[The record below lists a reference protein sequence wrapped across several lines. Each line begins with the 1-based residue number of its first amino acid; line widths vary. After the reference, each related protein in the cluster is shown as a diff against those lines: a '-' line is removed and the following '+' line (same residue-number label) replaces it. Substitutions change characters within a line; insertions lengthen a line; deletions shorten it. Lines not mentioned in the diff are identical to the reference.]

1 MPIFGTK
8 SSKKGNRGN
17 LFIQFEVE
25 FPKKVP
31 KEIAEKLTE
40 ILPGKSEV
48 KKEKEEKEN
57 VDIEEVSL
65 SDPNFENYETGDR
78 NEAYLS
84 DEEEHGGN
92 GGGSG
97 CHTQ

>member
-48 KKEKEEKEN
+48 KKRKRRKRKCG
-57 VDIEEVSL
+57 
-65 SDPNFENYETGDR
+65 Y
-78 NEAYLS
+78 
-84 DEEEHGGN
+84 
-92 GGGSG
+92 
-97 CHTQ
+97 

>member
-1 MPIFGTK
+1 
-8 SSKKGNRGN
+8 
-17 LFIQFEVE
+17 
-25 FPKKVP
+25 
-31 KEIAEKLTE
+31 
-40 ILPGKSEV
+40 
-48 KKEKEEKEN
+48 